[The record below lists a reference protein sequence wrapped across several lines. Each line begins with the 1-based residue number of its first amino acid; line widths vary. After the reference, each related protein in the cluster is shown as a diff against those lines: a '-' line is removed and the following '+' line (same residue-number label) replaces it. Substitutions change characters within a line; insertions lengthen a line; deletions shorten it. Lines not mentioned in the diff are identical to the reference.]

1 MGGGTLVDAGQGRRS
16 MGTARVLWT
25 LFIVEMEQGNL
36 EKSFS
41 VAPRAV

>member
-1 MGGGTLVDAGQGRRS
+1 MDAGQGRRS

-25 LFIVEMEQGNL
+25 LFLAEMEQGHL

-41 VAPRAV
+41 VAPGAV